1 MNPTGTSFDQ
11 HQFSFQSADSQQN
24 AISMTNQEDAQTK
37 YFSREEY
44 NRKYYQVNKHKIC
57 QRRKGQSGMKVLQLF
72 SKGKAVESS
81 PVIAREVF
89 HWVEL
94 LVFVVLSIIM
104 TQYLI
109 RESAIFYL
117 EARESLLSAY
127 SKAIMVEGTGILF
140 SFSRGN
146 GIVLRWAQKVVML
159 LLCGLTL
166 FTMSCK
172 LFRSAVHDSSSYRI
186 TAQVIKDLEVEQ
198 EEKGQLRKTL
208 VHREWIGATRRYDEN
223 LVQVRQRLAEARQ
236 KLELMEAPDVTMGG
250 FGILVIFRLLVV
262 AANLICIHRVVELIA
277 SETERK
283 KPILVPAQS
292 EFTLNST

>member
-1 MNPTGTSFDQ
+1 MTPTGTVFDQ
-11 HQFSFQSADSQQN
+11 HQFSFQNPDSPLGG
-24 AISMTNQEDAQTK
+24 ISMMNQEEMQTK
-37 YFSREEY
+37 NFSREEY
-44 NRKYYQVNKHKIC
+44 NRKYYQENKQKIC
-57 QRRKGQSGMKVLQLF
+57 QRRKGQSSMKVLQLF
-72 SKGKAVESS
+72 SKGKAAESS
-81 PVIAREVF
+81 PVISQEVF

-117 EARESLLSAY
+117 EAHESLLAAY

-146 GIVLRWAQKVVML
+146 GIVLRWAQKVVMV

-186 TAQVIKDLEVEQ
+186 TAQMIKDLEVEQ

-208 VHREWIGATRRYDEN
+208 VSREWIGATRRYDQD
-223 LVQVRQRLAEARQ
+223 LVQVRQRLKDARQ
-236 KLELMEAPDVTMGG
+236 KLETMEAPDVTMGG

-277 SETERK
+277 SETAQK
-283 KPILVPAQS
+283 KSISAPTQV